1 MHRNTFT
8 FFALFFLL
16 YTSAFDCNAQ
26 KLQIKSISN
35 QQFTP
40 NHKNELVLTAT
51 SKKLFTDFNK
61 LELLEEY
68 IIDKKHHPQLNRQQ
82 RYNYDEKGRH
92 HGTLNYNGAGV
103 LQSETKIHWDHHSN
117 QNKVE
122 QISYKD
128 GKLASTVVT
137 YLLEYDADDNKSKE
151 KYFTGDGTLF
161 KERTWFYDK
170 EKELIKS
177 FTWVQENKEPKKE
190 TTTTY
195 KRNANGDLK
204 ESVAIEVVNGK
215 EIKKDILFFSDNYV
229 VEWET
234 YVDGLLESHFI
245 NEHKDSV
252 IIRTTR
258 ENKRQVLTLE
268 EAAKE
273 KEMIEQRI
281 SKNKELKT
289 KKESSAPADV
299 FATDT
304 KYDSYGNIASVTQ
317 SLNGKPVFVTE
328 YVYDDYG
335 NITKTIKSDKEKNE
349 VEEESLEYEE
359 WGNVSKR
366 TIKKNGKTVSEDH
379 YTYEYYPKD

>member
-8 FFALFFLL
+8 FFALLALL
-16 YTSAFDCNAQ
+16 FVTFGDCNAQ
-26 KLQIKSISN
+26 KLQIKSVSN

-40 NHKNELVLTAT
+40 NHKDELVLTAT
-51 SKKLFTDFNK
+51 SKKLFTNFNK
-61 LELLEEY
+61 LELLEEF
-68 IIDKKHHPQLNRQQ
+68 IIDKKHNPQLNRQQ

-117 QNKVE
+117 QSKIE

-128 GKLASTVVT
+128 GKTASVVVT
-137 YLLEYDADDNKSKE
+137 YLLEYDAEGNKSKE
-151 KYFTGDGTLF
+151 KFFSGDGKQI

-170 EKELIKS
+170 DKELVKS
-177 FTWVQENKEPKKE
+177 FAWTQENQDPKKE
-190 TTTTY
+190 TTTTF
-195 KRNANGDLK
+195 KRDENGDLK
-204 ESVAIEVVNGK
+204 ESTIIEVVNGK
-215 EIKKDILFFSDNYV
+215 EVKKDILFFSDNYV

-245 NEHKDSV
+245 NEHKDTV
-252 IIRTTR
+252 VVRTTR

-273 KEMIEQRI
+273 KEMIEKQI
-281 SKNKELKT
+281 SKNKELKA
-289 KKESSAPADV
+289 KKDNTTADV

-304 KYDSYGNIASVTQ
+304 KYDSYGNIASTTQ
-317 SLNGKPVFVTE
+317 SLNGKALFITE
-328 YVYDDYG
+328 YTYDDYG
-335 NITKTIKSDKEKNE
+335 NLTKTVKTDKEKNE
-349 VEEESLEYEE
+349 VEEELLEYEE

-366 TIKKNGKTVSEDH
+366 TTKKNGKIVSEDR